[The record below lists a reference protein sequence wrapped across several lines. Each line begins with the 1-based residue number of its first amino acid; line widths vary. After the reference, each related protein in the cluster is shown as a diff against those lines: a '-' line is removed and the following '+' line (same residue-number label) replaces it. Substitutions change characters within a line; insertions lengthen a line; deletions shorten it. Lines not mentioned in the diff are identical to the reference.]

1 MGTYCFY
8 FEEIEDRFEEGEGG
22 REGNG
27 VKHDNGGWYTHLN
40 IHGFHNSLQ
49 NDKKNYYNN

>member
-27 VKHDNGGWYTHLN
+27 VKHDNGGWNTHLN
-40 IHGFHNSLQ
+40 IHGFHNS
-49 NDKKNYYNN
+49 